1 MHSNVEAARREA
13 QRQADAGLIQGGVV
27 ASTRTNE
34 IIVVGR
40 QCVKPAARPMTEHS
54 RFDIASV
61 GKVFTTA
68 CLARL
73 IIEGQVDPDAP
84 FTRYIPEHILGEA
97 CDITVR
103 DLAMHV
109 GGFDNSKPYASA
121 DVAVFDRELF
131 NKRPIRPRLE
141 AFEYACSNFILLGKI
156 VNRLSGLDLDTFA
169 RRHLWGPL
177 GMTETTWNAPGEGP
191 HEVEHWIPNRP
202 AGQHNDDVCFLAPF
216 PLGSGSCFSTIRDML
231 RFAGDLLERRTF
243 PQTYYDLIFTCGFE
257 KQGDRRSFGWDM
269 TDAKRPQGLSRRTI
283 FHSGWTGQTLCVDP
297 ENDFAAVVL
306 TSRTTDD
313 WQAGFDGR
321 NRVIEALLGR

>member
-27 ASTRTNE
+27 ASTRTDE

-84 FTRYIPEHILGEA
+84 FTRYIPEHILGAA

-109 GGFDNSKPYASA
+109 GGFDNSKPYNST
-121 DVAVFDRELF
+121 DPEVFDRELY
-131 NKRPIRPRLE
+131 NKRPVRPRLE

-169 RRHLWGPL
+169 RRHVWDPL
-177 GMTETTWNAPGEGP
+177 GMTETTWIAPGEGL
-191 HEVEHWIPNRP
+191 HEVEHWFPNRP
-202 AGQHNDDVCFLAPF
+202 AGQHNDDDCFTAPF

-231 RFAGDLLERRTF
+231 RFARDLLERRIF
-243 PQTYYDLIFTCGFE
+243 PQAYYDLIFTCGFE
-257 KQGDRRSFGWDM
+257 KQGARRSFGWDM
-269 TDAKRPQGLSRRTI
+269 TDAKRPKGLSRQAI
-283 FHSGWTGQTLCVDP
+283 FHSGFTGQTLCVDP
-297 ENDFAAVVL
+297 DNDFGVVVL
-306 TSRTTDD
+306 TSRTGD